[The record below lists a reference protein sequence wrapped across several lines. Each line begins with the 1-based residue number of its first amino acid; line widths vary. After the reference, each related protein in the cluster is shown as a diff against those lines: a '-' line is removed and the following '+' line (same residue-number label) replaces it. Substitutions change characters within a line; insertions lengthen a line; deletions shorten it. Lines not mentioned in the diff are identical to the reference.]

1 MMCKTVQEWNKCY
14 IELIALYVHPKNSNH
29 LRSHLRAIMALD
41 HRRLGQAGKRI
52 RPIFCHRQ
60 VYLTKS
66 CQQIWWHAN
75 QPFILFFYTLHLRW
89 NGTIRHCFYRKDLG
103 QNAVFH
109 KFARQ
114 IALIQYSGRSKHTW
128 AFSETI
134 HWRNFL
140 NHLLWPGASL
150 FWQVPNLQCV
160 LSSVWMKINRVTL
173 QHNKE
178 FTMFIFYSMVL

>member
-41 HRRLGQAGKRI
+41 HSRLGQAGKRI

-75 QPFILFFYTLHLRW
+75 QPFILFIHHIWGETVLWGAVFIIQY
-89 NGTIRHCFYRKDLG
+89 LG
-103 QNAVFH
+103 QNAVFYN
-109 KFARQ
+109 FARQ
-114 IALIQYSGRSKHTW
+114 IALIQYSGRSKHAW
-128 AFSETI
+128 AFSETV
-134 HWRNFL
+134 H
-140 NHLLWPGASL
+140 
-150 FWQVPNLQCV
+150 
-160 LSSVWMKINRVTL
+160 
-173 QHNKE
+173 
-178 FTMFIFYSMVL
+178 